1 MDKIFLVNKDFVNS
15 RIDRWIKKNICQVPQ
30 SLIEK
35 SLRNR
40 NVTINKVKVK
50 SSYKLK
56 IDDKIYLNNFNP
68 NYIYHLSKKK
78 KYIPSKRDIKES
90 EAFIVED
97 NENFCVINK
106 PYGLAVQGGSKIKKN
121 LVDLINE
128 NKIFLNSKP
137 FIVHRIDKET
147 SGILI
152 IAKNR
157 KYAQL
162 FTSLFRIRK
171 IHKSY
176 LSICYGEMK
185 KAKGTLSDNLIRY
198 DRNRKIS
205 EHAIT
210 NYTVL
215 DKNINSTL
223 LILNPITGRKHQIRK
238 QLFSIGF
245 PVIGDS
251 KYNLPKIKINKN
263 INLMLHAYSIKF
275 MINEKKYNYIVDVPD
290 YFKKMLIKKKL
301 TLFKKFLKNY

>member
-1 MDKIFLVNKDFVNS
+1 MDKIFLVKKDFVNS
-15 RIDRWIKKNICQVPQ
+15 RIDRWIKRNIRKVPQ

-35 SLRNR
+35 SLRNK
-40 NVTINKVKVK
+40 NVTINKIKVK

-68 NYIYHLSKKK
+68 TLGYHLSKKK
-78 KYIPSKRDIKES
+78 KYIPSKRDIKDS
-90 EAFIVED
+90 NSFILED

-121 LVDLINE
+121 LVDLIAE
-128 NKIFLNSKP
+128 NKSFLNSKP
-137 FIVHRIDKET
+137 FIVHRTDKET

-176 LSICYGEMK
+176 LSICHGEMEK
-185 KAKGTLSDNLIRY
+185 NKGFFDGDLTRY
-198 DRNRKIS
+198 DKDKKIS
-205 EHAIT
+205 ERAIT
-210 NYTVL
+210 NYKVL
-215 DKNINSTL
+215 DKNTNSTL

-251 KYNLPKIKINKN
+251 KYNFSENKINKN
-263 INLMLHAYSIKF
+263 NYLMLHAYSIKF
-275 MINEKKYNYIVDVPD
+275 MINEKKYKYTVNVPD
-290 YFKKMLIKKKL
+290 YFKKMLLKKRL
-301 TLFKKFLKNY
+301 TLFKNS

>member
-1 MDKIFLVNKDFVNS
+1 MDKIFLVKKDFVNS
-15 RIDRWIKKNICQVPQ
+15 RIDRWIRRNIRQVPQ

-35 SLRNR
+35 NLRNK

-56 IDDKIYLNNFNP
+56 IDDKIYLSNFNP
-68 NYIYHLSKKK
+68 TFSYHLSKKK
-78 KYIPSKRDIKES
+78 KYIPSKRDIKDS
-90 EAFIVED
+90 NSFIVED

-121 LVDLINE
+121 LVDLIAE

-137 FIVHRIDKET
+137 FIVHRTDKET

-176 LSICYGEMK
+176 LSICHGEMEK
-185 KAKGTLSDNLIRY
+185 VKGLFDGDLIRY
-198 DRNRKIS
+198 DKDRKIS
-205 EHAIT
+205 ERAIT
-210 NYTVL
+210 NYKVL
-215 DKNINSTL
+215 DKNTNSTL

-251 KYNLPKIKINKN
+251 KYNFPENKINKN
-263 INLMLHAYSIKF
+263 NNLMLHAYSIKF
-275 MINEKKYNYIVDVPD
+275 MINEKKYKYTVNVPD
-290 YFKKMLIKKKL
+290 YFKKMLLKKRL
-301 TLFKKFLKNY
+301 TLFKNS

>member
-1 MDKIFLVNKDFVNS
+1 MGKIFLVEKDFVNS
-15 RIDRWIKKNICQVPQ
+15 RIDRWIKRNISQVPQ
-30 SLIEK
+30 GLIEK
-35 SLRNR
+35 SLRNK
-40 NVTINKVKVK
+40 NVTINKLKVK

-68 NYIYHLSKKK
+68 TFNCHLSKKK
-78 KYIPSKRDIKES
+78 KYIPSKRDIKDS
-90 EAFIVED
+90 EFLIVED

-106 PYGLAVQGGSKIKKN
+106 PFGLAVQGGSKVKKN
-121 LVDLINE
+121 LVDLITE
-128 NKIFLNSKP
+128 NKIFKNSKP

-171 IHKSY
+171 IYKSY
-176 LSICYGEMK
+176 LSICHGEMEK
-185 KAKGTLSDNLIRY
+185 VKGIFSGDLIRY
-198 DRNRKIS
+198 DKNRKIS
-205 EHAIT
+205 ELAIT
-210 NYTVL
+210 NYKVL
-215 DKNINSTL
+215 DKNTNSTL

-251 KYNLPKIKINKN
+251 KYNFPENKTNKN
-263 INLMLHAYSIKF
+263 NNLMLHAYSIKF
-275 MINEKKYNYIVDVPD
+275 MINERKYKYTVNVPD
-290 YFKKMLIKKKL
+290 YFKKMLLKKRL
-301 TLFKKFLKNY
+301 TLFKNS

>member
-1 MDKIFLVNKDFVNS
+1 
-15 RIDRWIKKNICQVPQ
+15 
-30 SLIEK
+30 
-35 SLRNR
+35 LRNR

-68 NYIYHLSKKK
+68 TFSYHLSKKK
-78 KYIPSKRDIKES
+78 KYIPSKRDIKDS

-106 PYGLAVQGGSKIKKN
+106 PYGLPVQGGSKIKKN

-128 NKIFLNSKP
+128 NKIFQNSKP

-176 LSICYGEMK
+176 LSICHGEMK
-185 KAKGTLSDNLIRY
+185 KAKGTFSDNLIRY
-198 DRNRKIS
+198 DRNKKIS

-215 DKNINSTL
+215 DKNTNSTL
-223 LILNPITGRKHQIRK
+223 FILNPITGRKHQIRK

-251 KYNLPKIKINKN
+251 KYNFPEIKINKN
-263 INLMLHAYSIKF
+263 NNLMLHAYSIKF
-275 MINEKKYNYIVDVPD
+275 MINEKKYNYTVNVPD

-301 TLFKKFLKNY
+301 TLFKNS

>member
-1 MDKIFLVNKDFVNS
+1 MDKIFLVKKDYVDS
-15 RIDRWIKKNICQVPQ
+15 RIDRWIKRNVCQVPQ
-30 SLIEK
+30 GLIEK
-35 SLRNR
+35 SLRNK
-40 NVTINKVKVK
+40 NITVNKLKIK

-68 NYIYHLSKKK
+68 TLSNNLSKKK
-78 KYIPSKRDIKES
+78 KYIPSKKDIKDS
-90 EAFIVED
+90 DSFIIED
-97 NENFCVINK
+97 NENFSVINK

-121 LVDLINE
+121 LVDLITK

-137 FIVHRIDKET
+137 FIVHRLDKET

-176 LSICYGEMK
+176 LSICHGEMDK
-185 KAKGTLSDNLIRY
+185 DKGLFDDDLIRY
-198 DRNRKIS
+198 DKDRKIS
-205 EHAIT
+205 ERAIT
-210 NYTVL
+210 NYKVL
-215 DKNINSTL
+215 DKNTNSTL

-251 KYNLPKIKINKN
+251 KYNFPENKINKN
-263 INLMLHAYSIKF
+263 NNLMLHSYSIKF
-275 MINEKKYNYIVDVPD
+275 MINEKKYKYTVKVPD
-290 YFKKMLIKKKL
+290 YFKKMLLKKRL
-301 TLFKKFLKNY
+301 TLFKNA

>member
-1 MDKIFLVNKDFVNS
+1 MDKIFLVKKDFVNS
-15 RIDRWIKKNICQVPQ
+15 RIDRWIKRNISPVPQ
-30 SLIEK
+30 GLIEK
-35 SLRNR
+35 SLRNK
-40 NVTINKVKVK
+40 NITVNKLKVK

-68 NYIYHLSKKK
+68 TLGYHLSKKK
-78 KYIPSKRDIKES
+78 KYIPSKRDIKDS
-90 EAFIVED
+90 NSFIVED

-106 PYGLAVQGGSKIKKN
+106 PYGLAVQGGTKIKKN
-121 LVDLINE
+121 LVDLITE

-176 LSICYGEMK
+176 LSICHGEMEK
-185 KAKGTLSDNLIRY
+185 NKGFFDGDLIRY
-198 DRNRKIS
+198 DKDKKIS
-205 EHAIT
+205 ERAIT
-210 NYTVL
+210 NYKVL
-215 DKNINSTL
+215 DKNTNSTL
-223 LILNPITGRKHQIRK
+223 LILNPVTGRKHQIRK

-251 KYNLPKIKINKN
+251 KYNFPENKINKYN
-263 INLMLHAYSIKF
+263 NLMLHAYSIKF
-275 MINEKKYNYIVDVPD
+275 MINEKKYKYTVNVPD
-290 YFKKMLIKKKL
+290 YFKKMLLKKRL
-301 TLFKKFLKNY
+301 TLFKNS

>member
-1 MDKIFLVNKDFVNS
+1 MYKIFLVKKDFVNS
-15 RIDRWIKKNICQVPQ
+15 RIDRWIKRNIHQVPQ

-35 SLRNR
+35 SLRNK
-40 NVTINKVKVK
+40 NITINKIKVK
-50 SSYKLK
+50 SSHKLK

-68 NYIYHLSKKK
+68 TFSYHSSKKK
-78 KYIPSKRDIKES
+78 KYIPSKKDVKDS
-90 EAFIVED
+90 ETLIVED

-121 LVDLINE
+121 LVNLIAE

-171 IHKSY
+171 IYKSY
-176 LSICYGEMK
+176 LSICQGEMEK
-185 KAKGTLSDNLIRY
+185 VKGIFDGDLIRY
-198 DRNRKIS
+198 DKDRKIS
-205 EHAIT
+205 ERAIT
-210 NYTVL
+210 NYKVL
-215 DKNINSTL
+215 DKNTNSTL

-251 KYNLPKIKINKN
+251 KYNFPENKVNKN
-263 INLMLHAYSIKF
+263 NNLMLHAHSIKF
-275 MINEKKYNYIVDVPD
+275 MINEKKYKYTVNVPD
-290 YFKKMLIKKKL
+290 YFKKMLLKKRL
-301 TLFKKFLKNY
+301 TLFKNA

>member
-1 MDKIFLVNKDFVNS
+1 MNKIFIVKKDFVNS
-15 RIDRWIKKNICQVPQ
+15 RIDRWVKKNICQVPQ

-35 SLRNR
+35 TLRNR
-40 NVTINKVKVK
+40 NVTINKIKVK

-68 NYIYHLSKKK
+68 TFSHKIIKKK
-78 KYIPSKRDIKES
+78 KYIPSKRDIKDS
-90 EAFIVED
+90 EDFILED
-97 NENFCVINK
+97 NENFCIINK

-121 LVDLINE
+121 LVDLIAE

-176 LSICYGEMK
+176 LSICHGEII
-185 KAKGTLSDNLIRY
+185 KAKGIFSGDLIRY
-198 DRNRKIS
+198 DKNRKVS

-210 NYTVL
+210 NYKIL
-215 DKNINSTL
+215 DKNSNSTL
-223 LILNPITGRKHQIRK
+223 LILNPLTGRKHQIRK

-251 KYNLPKIKINKN
+251 KYNIPENKITKNK
-263 INLMLHAYSIKF
+263 NLMLHAYSIKF
-275 MINEKKYNYIVDVPD
+275 MINEKKYNYTVDVPD
-290 YFKKMLIKKKL
+290 YFKKMLLKKKL
-301 TLFKKFLKNY
+301 TLFKNS

>member
-1 MDKIFLVNKDFVNS
+1 MDKIFLVKKDFVNS
-15 RIDRWIKKNICQVPQ
+15 RIDRWIKRNIRKVPQ

-35 SLRNR
+35 SLRNK

-68 NYIYHLSKKK
+68 TLSYHLSKKK
-78 KYIPSKRDIKES
+78 KYIPSKRDIKDS
-90 EAFIVED
+90 DSFIVED

-121 LVDLINE
+121 LVDLIAE

-137 FIVHRIDKET
+137 FIVHRTDKET

-176 LSICYGEMK
+176 LSICHGEMEK
-185 KAKGTLSDNLIRY
+185 IKGLFDDDLIRY
-198 DRNRKIS
+198 DKDRKIS
-205 EHAIT
+205 ERAIT
-210 NYTVL
+210 NYKVL
-215 DKNINSTL
+215 DKNTNSTL

-251 KYNLPKIKINKN
+251 KYNFPENKINKYH
-263 INLMLHAYSIKF
+263 NLMLHAYSIKF
-275 MINEKKYNYIVDVPD
+275 MINEKKYKYTVNVPD
-290 YFKKMLIKKKL
+290 YFKKMLLKKRL
-301 TLFKKFLKNY
+301 TLFKNS

>member
-1 MDKIFLVNKDFVNS
+1 MDKIFLVKKDFINS
-15 RIDRWIKKNICQVPQ
+15 RIDRWIKRNICQVPKC
-30 SLIEK
+30 LIEK
-35 SLRNR
+35 SLRNK
-40 NVTINKVKVK
+40 NITINKVKVK
-50 SSYKLK
+50 SSHKLK

-68 NYIYHLSKKK
+68 TLGYHLSKKK
-78 KYIPSKRDIKES
+78 KYVPSKRDIKDS
-90 EAFIVED
+90 NSFIVED

-121 LVDLINE
+121 LVDLIAE

-137 FIVHRIDKET
+137 FIVHRTDKET

-176 LSICYGEMK
+176 LSICYGEMEK
-185 KAKGTLSDNLIRY
+185 NKGFFDGDLIRY
-198 DRNRKIS
+198 DKDKKIS
-205 EHAIT
+205 ERAIT
-210 NYTVL
+210 NYKVL
-215 DKNINSTL
+215 DKNTNSTL
-223 LILNPITGRKHQIRK
+223 LILNPVTGRKHQIRK

-251 KYNLPKIKINKN
+251 KYNFPENKMNKN
-263 INLMLHAYSIKF
+263 NNLMLHAYSIKF
-275 MINEKKYNYIVDVPD
+275 MINEKKYKYTVNVPD
-290 YFKKMLIKKKL
+290 YFKKMLLKKRL
-301 TLFKKFLKNY
+301 TLFKNS

>member
-1 MDKIFLVNKDFVNS
+1 MDKIFLVKKDFVNS
-15 RIDRWIKKNICQVPQ
+15 RIDRWIRRNIRQVPQ

-35 SLRNR
+35 SLRNK
-40 NVTINKVKVK
+40 NITINNIKVK

-56 IDDKIYLNNFNP
+56 IDDKIHFNNFNP
-68 NYIYHLSKKK
+68 TFNYNLSKKI
-78 KYIPSKRDIKES
+78 KYIPSKKDIKDS
-90 EAFIVED
+90 EALIVED

-121 LVDLINE
+121 LVDLITE
-128 NKIFLNSKP
+128 NKIFKNSKP

-176 LSICYGEMK
+176 LSICHGEMEK
-185 KAKGTLSDNLIRY
+185 VKGIFSGDLIRY
-198 DRNRKIS
+198 DKDRKIS

-210 NYTVL
+210 NYKVL
-215 DKNINSTL
+215 DKNTNSTL

-251 KYNLPKIKINKN
+251 KYNFLENKIHKN
-263 INLMLHAYSIKF
+263 NNLMLHAYSIKF
-275 MINEKKYNYIVDVPD
+275 MINEKKYKYNVKVPD
-290 YFKKMLIKKKL
+290 YFKKMLLKKRL
-301 TLFKKFLKNY
+301 TLFKNS

>member
-1 MDKIFLVNKDFVNS
+1 MDKIFLVKKDFNNS
-15 RIDRWIKKNICQVPQ
+15 RLDRWIKRNICQVPQ

-40 NVTINKVKVK
+40 NITINKIKVK

-68 NYIYHLSKKK
+68 TFSYHLIKKK
-78 KYIPSKRDIKES
+78 KYIPSKRDVKES
-90 EAFIVED
+90 EALIVED

-106 PYGLAVQGGSKIKKN
+106 PHGLAVQGGSKIKKN
-121 LVDLINE
+121 LIDLITE

-176 LSICYGEMK
+176 LSICHGEMEK
-185 KAKGTLSDNLIRY
+185 VKGVFSGNLIRY
-198 DRNRKIS
+198 DKDRKIS
-205 EHAIT
+205 ELAIT
-210 NYTVL
+210 NYKVL
-215 DKNINSTL
+215 DKNTNSTL

-251 KYNLPKIKINKN
+251 KYNFHENKINKN
-263 INLMLHAYSIKF
+263 NDLMLHAYSIKF
-275 MINEKKYNYIVDVPD
+275 MINKKKHKYTVSVPD
-290 YFKKMLIKKKL
+290 YFKKMLLKKRL
-301 TLFKKFLKNY
+301 TLFKNS

>member
-1 MDKIFLVNKDFVNS
+1 MDKIFLVKKDFVNS
-15 RIDRWIKKNICQVPQ
+15 RIDRWIKRNIRQVPQ

-35 SLRNR
+35 SLRNK
-40 NVTINKVKVK
+40 NVTINKLKVK
-50 SSYKLK
+50 NSYKLK

-68 NYIYHLSKKK
+68 TFNYHLSKKK
-78 KYIPSKRDIKES
+78 KYIPSKKDIKDS
-90 EAFIVED
+90 EALIVED

-121 LVDLINE
+121 LVDLIAE
-128 NKIFLNSKP
+128 NKIFQNSKP

-171 IHKSY
+171 IHKFY
-176 LSICYGEMK
+176 LSICHGEMEK
-185 KAKGTLSDNLIRY
+185 TKGIFDGDLIRY
-198 DRNRKIS
+198 DRDRKIS
-205 EHAIT
+205 ERAIT
-210 NYTVL
+210 NYKVL
-215 DKNINSTL
+215 DKNTNSTL
-223 LILNPITGRKHQIRK
+223 IILNPITGRKHQIRK

-251 KYNLPKIKINKN
+251 KYNFPENKINKN
-263 INLMLHAYSIKF
+263 NKLMLHAYSIKF
-275 MINEKKYNYIVDVPD
+275 IINEKKYKYTVNLPN
-290 YFKKMLIKKKL
+290 YFKKMLLKKRL
-301 TLFKKFLKNY
+301 TLFKNS

>member
-1 MDKIFLVNKDFVNS
+1 MDKIFLVKKDFVNS
-15 RIDRWIKKNICQVPQ
+15 RIDRWIKRNICQVPQ

-35 SLRNR
+35 NLRNK
-40 NVTINKVKVK
+40 NVTINNLKVK

-56 IDDKIYLNNFNP
+56 VDDKIYLNNFDP
-68 NYIYHLSKKK
+68 TFGYHLGKKK
-78 KYIPSKRDIKES
+78 KYIPSKRDIKDS
-90 EAFIVED
+90 NSLIVED

-106 PYGLAVQGGSKIKKN
+106 PYGLAVQGGTKIKKN
-121 LVDLINE
+121 LVDLITE

-176 LSICYGEMK
+176 LSICHGEMEK
-185 KAKGTLSDNLIRY
+185 IKGFFDGDLIRY
-198 DRNRKIS
+198 DKDKKIS
-205 EHAIT
+205 ERAIT
-210 NYTVL
+210 NYKVL
-215 DKNINSTL
+215 DKNTNSTL
-223 LILNPITGRKHQIRK
+223 LILNPVTGRKHQIRK

-251 KYNLPKIKINKN
+251 KYNFPENKINKN
-263 INLMLHAYSIKF
+263 NNLMLHAYSIKF
-275 MINEKKYNYIVDVPD
+275 MINEKKYKYTVNVPD
-290 YFKKMLIKKKL
+290 YFKKMLLKKRL
-301 TLFKKFLKNY
+301 TLFKNS

>member
-1 MDKIFLVNKDFVNS
+1 MDKIFLVKKDFVNS
-15 RIDRWIKKNICQVPQ
+15 RIDRWIKRNIRKVPQ

-35 SLRNR
+35 SLRNK

-68 NYIYHLSKKK
+68 TLSDHLSKKK
-78 KYIPSKRDIKES
+78 KYIPSKRDIKDS
-90 EAFIVED
+90 NSFIVED

-121 LVDLINE
+121 LVDLIAE
-128 NKIFLNSKP
+128 NKIFINSKP
-137 FIVHRIDKET
+137 FIVHRTDKET

-176 LSICYGEMK
+176 LSICHGEMEK
-185 KAKGTLSDNLIRY
+185 NKGFFDGDLIRY
-198 DRNRKIS
+198 VKDKKIS
-205 EHAIT
+205 ERAIT
-210 NYTVL
+210 NYKVL
-215 DKNINSTL
+215 DKNTNSTL

-251 KYNLPKIKINKN
+251 KYNFPENKMNKN
-263 INLMLHAYSIKF
+263 NNLMLHAYSIKF
-275 MINEKKYNYIVDVPD
+275 MINEKKYKYTVNVPD
-290 YFKKMLIKKKL
+290 YFKKMLLKKRL
-301 TLFKKFLKNY
+301 TLFKNS

>member
-1 MDKIFLVNKDFVNS
+1 MDKIVLVKKDFINS
-15 RIDRWIKKNICQVPQ
+15 RIDRWIKRNICQVPQ
-30 SLIEK
+30 GLIEK
-35 SLRNR
+35 NLRNK
-40 NVTINKVKVK
+40 NVTVNKLKVK

-68 NYIYHLSKKK
+68 TLGYHLSKKK
-78 KYIPSKRDIKES
+78 KYVPSKRDIKDS
-90 EAFIVED
+90 NSFIVED

-121 LVDLINE
+121 LVDLIAE

-176 LSICYGEMK
+176 LSICHGEMEK
-185 KAKGTLSDNLIRY
+185 VKGLFDGDLIRY
-198 DRNRKIS
+198 DKDRKIS
-205 EHAIT
+205 ERAIT
-210 NYTVL
+210 NYKVL
-215 DKNINSTL
+215 DKNTNSTL

-251 KYNLPKIKINKN
+251 KYNFPENKMNKN
-263 INLMLHAYSIKF
+263 NNLMLHAYSIKF
-275 MINEKKYNYIVDVPD
+275 MINEKKYKYTVNVPD
-290 YFKKMLIKKKL
+290 YFKKMLLKKRL
-301 TLFKKFLKNY
+301 TLFKNS

>member
-1 MDKIFLVNKDFVNS
+1 MDKIFLVKKDFVNS
-15 RIDRWIKKNICQVPQ
+15 RIDRWIKRNICQVPQ

-35 SLRNR
+35 SLRNK
-40 NVTINKVKVK
+40 NITVNKLKVK

-68 NYIYHLSKKK
+68 TLGYHLSKKK
-78 KYIPSKRDIKES
+78 KYVPSKRDIKDS
-90 EAFIVED
+90 NSFIVED

-121 LVDLINE
+121 LVDLIAE

-137 FIVHRIDKET
+137 FIVHRTDKET

-157 KYAQL
+157 NYAQL

-176 LSICYGEMK
+176 LSICHGEMEK
-185 KAKGTLSDNLIRY
+185 NKGFFDGDLIRY
-198 DRNRKIS
+198 DKDKKIS
-205 EHAIT
+205 ERAIT
-210 NYTVL
+210 NYKVL
-215 DKNINSTL
+215 DKNTNSTL
-223 LILNPITGRKHQIRK
+223 LILNPVTGRKHQIRK

-251 KYNLPKIKINKN
+251 KYNFPENKMNKN
-263 INLMLHAYSIKF
+263 NNLMLHAYSIKF
-275 MINEKKYNYIVDVPD
+275 MINEKKYKYTVNVPD
-290 YFKKMLIKKKL
+290 YFKKMLLKKRL
-301 TLFKKFLKNY
+301 TLFKNS

>member
-1 MDKIFLVNKDFVNS
+1 MYKVVLVKKDFINS
-15 RIDRWIKKNICQVPQ
+15 RIDRWIKRNICQVSQ
-30 SLIEK
+30 SFIEK
-35 SLRNR
+35 SLRNK
-40 NVTINKVKVK
+40 NVTVNKLKVK

-56 IDDKIYLNNFNP
+56 MDDKIYLNNFNP
-68 NYIYHLSKKK
+68 IFRDHLRKKK
-78 KYIPSKRDIKES
+78 KYLPSKRDIKDS
-90 EAFIVED
+90 NAFIIED

-121 LVDLINE
+121 LVDLITKNE
-128 NKIFLNSKP
+128 IFSNSKP

-162 FTSLFRIRK
+162 LTSLFRIRK

-176 LSICYGEMK
+176 LSICHGEMEK
-185 KAKGTLSDNLIRY
+185 NEGLFDNDLIRY
-198 DRNRKIS
+198 NKDKKIS
-205 EHAIT
+205 ERAIT
-210 NYTVL
+210 NYKVL
-215 DKNINSTL
+215 DKNTNSTL

-251 KYNLPKIKINKN
+251 KYNFPVNKIHKNK
-263 INLMLHAYSIKF
+263 NLMLHAYSIKF
-275 MINEKKYNYIVDVPD
+275 MINGKKYKYTVNVPD
-290 YFKKMLIKKKL
+290 YFKKKL
-301 TLFKKFLKNY
+301 LTKRLNLFKNS